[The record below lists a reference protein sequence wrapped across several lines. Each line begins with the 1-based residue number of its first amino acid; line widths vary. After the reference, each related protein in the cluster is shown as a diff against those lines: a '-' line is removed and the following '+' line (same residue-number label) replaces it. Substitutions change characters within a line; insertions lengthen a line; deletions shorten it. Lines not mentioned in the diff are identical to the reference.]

1 MSRLLVMS
9 VLLIHPPVVKPSEP
23 PAGLAR
29 LAGALSSHGIPYV
42 MLDANI
48 EGIMHLIDNA
58 PFGTD
63 RWTQRARRNSVRN
76 LASIRDRS
84 LYDSFAKYRRVVE
97 DLSRLLSVSAA
108 PYGVKMS
115 IADYQDRKGS
125 PVKSQDLLYAAEHPE
140 ENPFHGYFKERLG
153 ALMYSDD
160 YSVVGFSLN
169 YLSQA
174 LTTFAM
180 IGFIKKRFPSLKIVL
195 GGGLV
200 TSWMKSPSWKNPF
213 SGLVDHCIAGPG
225 EIPLLSLLGRKPQ
238 AGVHCQPDFRGFPV
252 DDYMAPGFILP
263 YAASTGC
270 YWGRCSFCPE
280 RAEGNKYIQIPTRT
294 VTSELGRIASDTKAT
309 LIHLVDN
316 AISPGAL
323 RAFVKEPPGAHWY
336 GFARVTDELADPD
349 LCSALKRS
357 GCVMLKLGVESG
369 DQDILDAMQKGTDLS
384 QVSKALMSVAKAG
397 IATYVYLLFG
407 TPCETEREARAT
419 LNFVAKHSQY
429 ITFMNVAIFNLPL
442 NSPET
447 RELELKTFY
456 EGDLS
461 LYTDFVHPKGWDRRM
476 ARAFLDKEFKK
487 NPAVRQ
493 IIQRQPPFFTSN
505 HAAFFTGAHVAPSSG
520 KARRDSPSRSRIR

>member
-1 MSRLLVMS
+1 MS
-9 VLLIHPPVVKPSEP
+9 VLLIHPPIVKPSEP

-48 EGIMHLIDNA
+48 EGIMYLIDNA

-97 DLSRLLSVSAA
+97 DLSRLLSVSAV

-160 YSVVGFSLN
+160 YSAVGFSLN

-174 LTTFAM
+174 LTAFAM

-200 TSWMKSPSWKNPF
+200 TSWIKSPSWKNPF

-225 EIPLLSLLGRKPQ
+225 EVPLLSLLGRKPQ

-270 YWGRCSFCPE
+270 YWGKCSFCPE
-280 RAEGNKYIQIPTRT
+280 RVEGNRYIQVPPLTAT
-294 VTSELGRIASDTKAT
+294 AELNHAVGDTKPI

-316 AISPGAL
+316 AISPAAL
-323 RAFVKEPPGAHWY
+323 RAFAEEPPGASWY
-336 GFARVTDELADPD
+336 GFVRVTRELCDQD
-349 LCSALKRS
+349 LCHSLKRS

-369 DQDILDAMQKGTDLS
+369 DQGVLDAMQKGIDLL
-384 QVSKALMSVAKAG
+384 QVSKALKALTRAG

-407 TPCETEREARAT
+407 TPYEAEREARKT
-419 LNFVAKHSQY
+419 LSFVAEHSQY
-429 ITFMNVAIFNLPL
+429 IAFMNVAVFNLPL

-447 RELELKTFY
+447 EGLELKGFY

-461 LYTDFVHPKGWDRRM
+461 LYTGFVHPKGWDRRT

-487 NPAVRQ
+487 DSAIRQ

-505 HAAFFTGAHVAPSSG
+505 HAAFFNGACVAPSSG